1 MRSFIHFENAELV
14 RVEMRFSL
22 VLSTS
27 WLVLGAALAAADAR
41 AEDKSQYTLFNP
53 TPVDKMRDF
62 NTDRPTK
69 SFVPYTVDAGHFQ
82 YEGDIFIYSYDN
94 TSTPDTNFT
103 SWVIGN
109 PTFKLGLLNNVAFQV
124 NLSAYNNIQT
134 MTRSTGQTTSIG
146 GLGDTFTRFKVNLFG
161 NEGGGPAFAL
171 IPYAKWP
178 TAPRGIGNRFV
189 EGGLIAPL
197 AVPLP
202 GGFTTILMG
211 EMDILKNPFDN
222 NYHVNFPALINV
234 NRQIVSNLTGYAEIY
249 ANWST
254 SPDVRDI
261 YTLDFALAWIPKPNF
276 QLDIGINIGLVPA
289 AVPYQIYVGIAQR
302 F

>member
-1 MRSFIHFENAELV
+1 MGRS
-14 RVEMRFSL
+14 SL
-22 VLSTS
+22 LITTCV
-27 WLVLGAALAAADAR
+27 AAGLMLTAVAKAD
-41 AEDKSQYTLFNP
+41 DKDQYNLFNP

-69 SFVPYTVDAGHFQ
+69 SNVPYTVDAGHFQ

-94 TSTPDTNFT
+94 TSTPDTSFT
-103 SWVIGN
+103 SWLIGN
-109 PTFKLGLLNNVAFQV
+109 PTVKLGLLNNLDFEV
-124 NLSAYNNIQT
+124 NFSAYNNIRAAT
-134 MTRSTGQTTSIG
+134 VSTGAATTLSG
-146 GLGDTFTRFKVNLFG
+146 FGDTFTRFKWNLFG

-178 TAPRGIGNRFV
+178 TAPQGIGNRFV

-202 GGFTTILMG
+202 AGFTTILMG
-211 EMDILKNPFDN
+211 EMDILKNPNDTA
-222 NYHVNFPALINV
+222 YHVNFPALINL
-234 NRQIVSNLTGYAEIY
+234 NRQIVPNLTGYAEIY

-261 YTLDFALAWIPKPNF
+261 YTLDFALAWTPKPNF
-276 QLDIGINIGLVPA
+276 QLDIGINIGLVSA
-289 AVPYQIYVGIAQR
+289 AIPYQIYMGIAQR